1 MRLKKFKEQ
10 QRFDR
15 LAIAAENKS
24 YGFRNVDYYSD
35 DEDAMGI
42 DLSNTAEF
50 PSNLSPDGSDF
61 LSPRGGADDGKEEAQ
76 QFHGVSFAQMLN
88 KKSQVVSPPQ
98 AKGRNSAPVY
108 RSLQGPELT
117 PFVPK
122 DIRIVKDDADGPD
135 IVAPD
140 FKKTFSAAMFAAP
153 IKSEPP
159 NGPQNG
165 GPSSKSS
172 GGGKGKKKKE
182 KGMLLFATGGQR
194 KY

>member
-1 MRLKKFKEQ
+1 MKPTIYNLTYWSNWVLILGVVVFLCALKNCTRLSLTTHFL
-10 QRFDR
+10 F
-15 LAIAAENKS
+15 
-24 YGFRNVDYYSD
+24 
-35 DEDAMGI
+35 
-42 DLSNTAEF
+42 
-50 PSNLSPDGSDF
+50 SPF
-61 LSPRGGADDGKEEAQ
+61 LFFS
-76 QFHGVSFAQMLN
+76 
-88 KKSQVVSPPQ
+88 
-98 AKGRNSAPVY
+98 
-108 RSLQGPELT
+108 GPELT